1 MAGFPYRWSRPCA
14 LLTHVGTRT
23 LGFVLPWRGK
33 VGCMTTTVRE
43 SIRGETAPRRYE
55 ELGMQF
61 IAGRWREG
69 SGKPTLENRDPWT
82 GELLFESRS
91 ANAADVDEAYRAAKA
106 AQPAWAA
113 RPYPERSAVLLRAA
127 QILVERKAEIV
138 EWIVRESG
146 GTQIKAGLEWQL
158 VHGGI
163 LEAASYPGRIFGQ
176 ILPSATPGMESRVYR
191 EPVGVV
197 GIISPWNFPFQL
209 ANRSIAPA
217 LACGNGIVVKPASD
231 TPATGATLLAKIYEE
246 AGVPAGLFNV
256 VIGAGSEIG
265 DAIVEHPI
273 PRVISFTGSTPVGAH
288 IGELCGKHVKRTC
301 LELGGNAPFVVLADA
316 DIDRAVAAA
325 VTGKFMH
332 QGQICMAIN
341 RILVDRS
348 IYQTFLE
355 RFTQKVRSL
364 KVGDRNAPDTAIGPI
379 INRHQLDSIL
389 EKVVKLKAA
398 GARTVLEGKT
408 QGLVLDPIV
417 LADVRNAD
425 AQEELFGPVA
435 LLIPFDGDEE
445 GLALANDVTYG
456 LSSAVF
462 GRDIDRATQFA
473 RRIEA
478 GMTHVNDITV
488 NDEPNT
494 AFGGE
499 KASGIGRFGG
509 TWAIEEFT
517 TDHWI
522 SVQHAQRSYPF

>member
-176 ILPSATPGMESRVYR
+176 ILPRAGRRRWDHQPLEFPVPTR
-191 EPVGVV
+191 EPLDRPGTC
-197 GIISPWNFPFQL
+197 L
-209 ANRSIAPA
+209 RER
-217 LACGNGIVVKPASD
+217 D
-231 TPATGATLLAKIYEE
+231 RRE
-246 AGVPAGLFNV
+246 AGLRHTRHRR
-256 VIGAGSEIG
+256 
-265 DAIVEHPI
+265 DA
-273 PRVISFTGSTPVGAH
+273 
-288 IGELCGKHVKRTC
+288 
-301 LELGGNAPFVVLADA
+301 
-316 DIDRAVAAA
+316 
-325 VTGKFMH
+325 
-332 QGQICMAIN
+332 
-341 RILVDRS
+341 
-348 IYQTFLE
+348 
-355 RFTQKVRSL
+355 
-364 KVGDRNAPDTAIGPI
+364 
-379 INRHQLDSIL
+379 
-389 EKVVKLKAA
+389 
-398 GARTVLEGKT
+398 
-408 QGLVLDPIV
+408 
-417 LADVRNAD
+417 
-425 AQEELFGPVA
+425 
-435 LLIPFDGDEE
+435 
-445 GLALANDVTYG
+445 
-456 LSSAVF
+456 
-462 GRDIDRATQFA
+462 
-473 RRIEA
+473 
-478 GMTHVNDITV
+478 
-488 NDEPNT
+488 
-494 AFGGE
+494 
-499 KASGIGRFGG
+499 ASQ
-509 TWAIEEFT
+509 
-517 TDHWI
+517 DL
-522 SVQHAQRSYPF
+522 